1 MFIIGLTGGIASGK
15 STVAGML
22 RDLGAEIIDADVI
35 ARQVVEPG
43 RPALQKIAEKLG
55 EQFINPNGTLNRA
68 ALGEYVFANPQARE
82 ILNGITHPRI
92 VEEIAIRLRQIA
104 DQNPLA
110 VAVIDAPL
118 LLEVGMAAVVDE
130 IWVTYVPE
138 EIQIKRL
145 MERDGLTWEQAQARL
160 RAQMPVAE
168 KTKAAHR
175 VINTA
180 CSLEATKEQVL
191 AWWKQIPGAGGS

>member
-22 RDLGAEIIDADVI
+22 RDLGAEVIDADVI

-118 LLEVGMAAVVDE
+118 LLEAGMAAVVDE

-138 EIQIKRL
+138 EIQTKRL

-160 RAQMPVAE
+160 RAQMPVGE
-168 KTKAAHR
+168 KMKAAHR

-180 CSLEATKEQVL
+180 CSLEATREQVL
-191 AWWKQIPGAGGS
+191 ALWKQIPGASRE